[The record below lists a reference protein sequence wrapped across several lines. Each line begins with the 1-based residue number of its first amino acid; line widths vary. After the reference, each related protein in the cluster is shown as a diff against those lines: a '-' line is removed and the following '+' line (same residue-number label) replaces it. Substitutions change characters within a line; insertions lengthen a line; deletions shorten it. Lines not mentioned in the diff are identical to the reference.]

1 VILLLVFLMLV
12 VGLFA
17 LFLGGGLLA
26 QGYLY
31 QNPAE
36 RMPLRAVAGA
46 VLVGGFITFWMWI
59 DQRAPGRYDTFFN
72 FSPHTTVEF
81 NEFEAVRWSGAGDG
95 KFKLDAGGKP
105 VETIVKFKRTPGGK
119 GQFLED
125 GTDKT
130 FSRSGGTSGGTSYAT
145 GAILVKGP
153 GDAAPVRYNA
163 TMKENPNTKT
173 KTYTPE
179 VKFEEEKG
187 SRYVSESNIGT
198 LYVPSTGTVVGALL
212 LNFMLVVVW
221 LVAFW
226 PILRFSLAH
235 ALVFTASLAI
245 ITMLAIMPLLF
256 KQNRI
261 SKPAPGA
268 PPAAIRGQEP
278 GIRGQGRTA
287 A

>member
-1 VILLLVFLMLV
+1 VILLLVFLLLL

-36 RMPLRAVAGA
+36 RMPLRSAAGA
-46 VLVGGFITFWMWI
+46 VLVGGFVTFWMWV

-81 NEFEAVRWSGAGDG
+81 NEFEAVRWMGSGG
-95 KFKLDAGGKP
+95 KLKLDAGGKP
-105 VETIVKFKRTPGGK
+105 TETTTRFHRVPGGK

-125 GTDKT
+125 GTGEPFKL
-130 FSRSGGTSGGTSYAT
+130 SGSTSSGSQYMT
-145 GAILVKGP
+145 GAIRIKGP
-153 GDAAPVRYNA
+153 DDTGPVRYNA
-163 TMKENPNTKT
+163 TLKEDPNTKT

-187 SRYVSESNIGT
+187 SRFVTADKLGT

-212 LNFMLVVVW
+212 LNFLLVVVW

-226 PILRFSLAH
+226 PILRFSLSH
-235 ALVFTASLAI
+235 ALVFAASLAI
-245 ITMLAIMPLLF
+245 VTMLAVMPLLF
-256 KQNRI
+256 KQNRVA
-261 SKPAPGA
+261 KPAPGA
-268 PPAAIRGQEP
+268 PPAAIRSPESGTSLRRD
-278 GIRGQGRTA
+278 GA
-287 A
+287 